1 FEAKTGDYQ
10 RYVAKYSKVADI
22 MGLDNNHRYMIL
34 TDVTDSA
41 TSAVSSLFNMT
52 VVRIDN
58 FYSNFLKIM
67 KIFKEYIPAKDI
79 ETQSDQ
85 QENLPDEGITII

>member
-1 FEAKTGDYQ
+1 
-10 RYVAKYSKVADI
+10 

-34 TDVTDSA
+34 TDITDSA

-67 KIFKEYIPAKDI
+67 KIFKEYMPAKDI

>member
-1 FEAKTGDYQ
+1 M
-10 RYVAKYSKVADI
+10 AKYSKVADI

-34 TDVTDSA
+34 TDITDPA
-41 TSAVSSLFNMT
+41 TTALSSLFNMT

-58 FYSNFLKIM
+58 FYINFLKIM
-67 KIFKEYIPAKDI
+67 KIFKEYMPTRDI

-85 QENLPDEGITII
+85 QENLLDEDITID

>member
-1 FEAKTGDYQ
+1 
-10 RYVAKYSKVADI
+10 

-41 TSAVSSLFNMT
+41 TLAVSSLFNMT

-67 KIFKEYIPAKDI
+67 KIFKEYMPAKDI

>member
-1 FEAKTGDYQ
+1 
-10 RYVAKYSKVADI
+10 

-34 TDVTDSA
+34 TDITDSA
-41 TSAVSSLFNMT
+41 TLAVSSLFNMT
-52 VVRIDN
+52 VIRIDN

-67 KIFKEYIPAKDI
+67 KIFKEYMPAKDT

>member
-1 FEAKTGDYQ
+1 
-10 RYVAKYSKVADI
+10 

-34 TDVTDSA
+34 TDITDSA
-41 TSAVSSLFNMT
+41 TLAVSSLFNMT

>member
-1 FEAKTGDYQ
+1 
-10 RYVAKYSKVADI
+10 
-22 MGLDNNHRYMIL
+22 MIL
-34 TDVTDSA
+34 TDITDSA
-41 TSAVSSLFNMT
+41 TLAVSSLFNMT
-52 VVRIDN
+52 VIRIDN

-67 KIFKEYIPAKDI
+67 KIFKEYMPAKDT

>member
-1 FEAKTGDYQ
+1 
-10 RYVAKYSKVADI
+10 

-34 TDVTDSA
+34 TDITDSA
-41 TSAVSSLFNMT
+41 TLAVSSLFNMT

-67 KIFKEYIPAKDI
+67 KIFKEYMPAKDI